1 MAIGRDG
8 TPYVA
13 FIDNF
18 NLSNDATVMKF
29 NGSTWVLVGT
39 RGFMNGPALGLK
51 IVLSPAGTPY
61 VSFRGRFGAAV
72 MKFDG
77 SNWVSVG
84 GERISAGAINHISLA
99 FDSNEVPYIAFQD
112 NTLGYRASVMKF
124 NGTSWEVVG
133 KEAFSPG
140 QAFEPNIVIGP
151 QNTPYIAFRD
161 GRTSVDNWTAVMRFN
176 GTEWVNVGPGS
187 FGAFT
192 YNPQLVITNAGV
204 PYVAFSDG
212 DRDGRATV
220 MKFNGTGWEYV
231 GPRAFTAGAAQYLSL
246 ALDFTGKLVIGFVDK
261 SLQSKTSVM
270 RFNGTRW
277 ETVGTPAFSTG
288 EAIFTYLA
296 LNPLTGEPYIAFRDE
311 SEVGRITVM
320 RYGLPSTVTSLR
332 EEDAANNII
341 LSPNPA
347 THNLR
352 IQATES
358 IESASLVNS
367 LGVTVLSR
375 KGGQKEL
382 HVSLEGLA
390 PGVYSVLVSTKGKT
404 YTRRVIVR

>member
-13 FIDNF
+13 FIDNI

-29 NGSTWVLVGT
+29 NGSNWVLVGT
-39 RGFMNGPALGLK
+39 RGFMVGPSYGFK
-51 IVLSPAGTPY
+51 IVLSPSGTPY
-61 VSFRGRFGAAV
+61 VSFRGRFGASV
-72 MKFDG
+72 MKFNG
-77 SNWVSVG
+77 SEWVNVG
-84 GERISAGAINHISLA
+84 GERISAGAVNHISLA

-140 QAFEPNIVIGP
+140 QAFETNIVIGP

-161 GRTSVDNWTAVMRFN
+161 GRTDNWTTVMRFN
-176 GTEWVNVGPGS
+176 GTEWVNVGPGP

-192 YNPQLVITNAGV
+192 YAPQLVITDAGI
-204 PYVAFSDG
+204 PFVAFRDG
-212 DRDGRATV
+212 DRDGKASV
-220 MKFNGTGWEYV
+220 MKFNGTGWEYF
-231 GPRAFTAGAAQYLSL
+231 GQRAFTAGAARFLSL
-246 ALDFTGKLVIGFVDK
+246 ALDFTGKLVIGFADEN
-261 SLQSKTSVM
+261 LQRKTSVM
-270 RFNGTRW
+270 RFSGTRW
-277 ETVGTPAFSTG
+277 ETVGTPAFSAG
-288 EAIFTYLA
+288 EAIYTYLA
-296 LNPLTGEPYIAFRDE
+296 LNPLTGEPYIAYSDE
-311 SEVGRITVM
+311 TELGRITVM

-332 EEDAANNII
+332 EEDAANGIV

-352 IQATES
+352 IQAQET
-358 IESASLVNS
+358 IESVSLINN
-367 LGVTVLSR
+367 LGVKVLSR
-375 KGGQKEL
+375 KGGKKEL
-382 HVSLEGLA
+382 HLNLEGLT

-404 YTRRVIVR
+404 FNRRVIVR